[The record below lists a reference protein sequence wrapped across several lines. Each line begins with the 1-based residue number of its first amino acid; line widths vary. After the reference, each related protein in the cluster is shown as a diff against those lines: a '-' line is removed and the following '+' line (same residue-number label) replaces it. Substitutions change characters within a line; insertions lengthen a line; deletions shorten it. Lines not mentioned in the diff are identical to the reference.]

1 MHKIIYDCDNTMGVK
16 ERDVDDGLTFLYL
29 LGRKDVCISGVTT
42 TYGNSTM
49 DIVYDNT
56 LRMFHELSIQDIP
69 LLRGASSPKN
79 RHSEAA
85 EFLAEKAAESPGEIT
100 VLATGSLTN
109 LLGAYEIDS
118 NFFHHAKQIILM
130 GGITNP
136 LMINGKQLDELNFS
150 CDPEATYQVLS
161 SGAKVTV
168 ITGHICLQAL
178 FGEKE
183 YKRLMESHDIKI
195 YQYIRNK
202 TNHWF
207 VYIMKEFGIKGFYNW
222 DIVAGVYLTN
232 PQLFDTNITN
242 LVSTSEDLKT
252 GLLKIDNNS
261 NKGYRVNMP
270 TAINNIEEFN
280 EIIFNTWANVAY
292 AFDERK

>member
-16 ERDVDDGLTFLYL
+16 ERDVDDGLTLLYL
-29 LGRKDVCISGVTT
+29 LGRKDISISGVTT
-42 TYGNSTM
+42 TYGNSTI

-69 LLRGASSPKN
+69 LLRGASSPKD

-85 EFLAEKAAESPGEIT
+85 EFLAEKVAESPGEIT

-109 LLGAYEIDS
+109 LFGAYKIDS
-118 NFFHHAKQIILM
+118 NFFHHVKQIILM
-130 GGITNP
+130 GGITHP
-136 LMINGKQLDELNFS
+136 LRINGKQLDELNFS

-183 YKRLMESHDIKI
+183 YKRLMENHDIKI

-207 VYIMKEFGIKGFYNW
+207 AYIMKEFGIKGFYNW
-222 DIVAGVYLTN
+222 DIVAAVYLTN
-232 PQLFDTNITN
+232 PELFDINIRN
-242 LVSTSEDLKT
+242 IVSTSEDLKT
-252 GLLKIDNNS
+252 GLLKIDKNS
-261 NKGYRVNMP
+261 NKGYRVNIP
-270 TAINNIEEFN
+270 TAINNIDQFN
-280 EIIFNTWANVAY
+280 EIIFDTWANVAY